1 MPSWHEEDGLKK
13 AGIFIVALIIG
24 VVALS
29 AMQGLGTAYA
39 EEDSWKQEFA
49 DICSQT
55 ENSMSLTKEELKT
68 LIERCD
74 ALKPRIEK
82 LDEAPRKVYLKR
94 LKMCRDLLAFVLDTK
109 MQKE

>member
-1 MPSWHEEDGLKK
+1 MKK

-24 VVALS
+24 VLALS
-29 AMQGLGTAYA
+29 AVQGLGTAYA
-39 EEDSWKQEFA
+39 EDSWKQEFA